1 MTANQ
6 LRGAHSRTT
15 RDYMP
20 SRQTLVAQFLMLASG
35 VNTTLSPLLMSR
47 IDSPQQSPLRH
58 ATKFRSSLMSHLTTL
73 FVTIVRLRESSSPKM
88 QRNASVRAS
97 ARRLN
102 NTGANQS
109 PHRHTPQRIMALQSG
124 STELYRKHFV
134 QCSTPLIFMATI
146 GRWCCKTLSTSI
158 ICGSIHQPM
167 LFLSISG

>member
-58 ATKFRSSLMSHLTTL
+58 ATKF
-73 FVTIVRLRESSSPKM
+73 
-88 QRNASVRAS
+88 
-97 ARRLN
+97 
-102 NTGANQS
+102 
-109 PHRHTPQRIMALQSG
+109 
-124 STELYRKHFV
+124 
-134 QCSTPLIFMATI
+134 
-146 GRWCCKTLSTSI
+146 
-158 ICGSIHQPM
+158 
-167 LFLSISG
+167 